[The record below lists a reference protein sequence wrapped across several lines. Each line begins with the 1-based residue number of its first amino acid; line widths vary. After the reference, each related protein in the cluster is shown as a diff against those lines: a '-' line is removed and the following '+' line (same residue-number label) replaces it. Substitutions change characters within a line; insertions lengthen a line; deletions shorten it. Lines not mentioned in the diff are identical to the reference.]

1 MADAQHLLDSVGN
14 EKAISNYNKHIEN
27 KSATDRQNR
36 KIARLEGRTPQRQ
49 IQVHKTPQ
57 RVSIPNESRVRSRN
71 IGTPPS
77 PPTQIDYAKRRVAQ
91 RQSQNQTYRS
101 QSSYG
106 GLNRENLIGKTR
118 KVYSPDKVKEYFD
131 KQGNVTRVVRTP
143 GKYIGT
149 KTTGLVSNVIKNR
162 PRLLSDNRKRMPGS
176 PAVRVETSGRVSQFV
191 TGKRQFYQS
200 QGYAKPGRPK
210 GSYYKY
216 TIPGVGPVDVFTWRK
231 WNRNQQR
238 LLAAKLQ
245 AQSPGLSYNEARQ
258 ALKQTMPSNPQFQQ
272 QARQIPQQV
281 QQMQPQAQQYPQ
293 QAYPQPQQMQQPVS
307 DGWDLLRVRSPLT
320 LGTGTQMQR
329 PVEPVMGVNAQGPI
343 GNKFTN
349 YFSEPDFLSGRQVM
363 RTRPNAGGFGLW

>member
-71 IGTPPS
+71 IGTSPS
-77 PPTQIDYAKRRVAQ
+77 PPTQMDFAKRRVAQ
-91 RQSQNQTYRS
+91 RQQQNQTYRS

-106 GLNRENLIGKTR
+106 GLNRKNLSAT
-118 KVYSPDKVKEYFD
+118 Y
-131 KQGNVTRVVRTP
+131 
-143 GKYIGT
+143 T
-149 KTTGLVSNVIKNR
+149 KLRHGRIPIEK
-162 PRLLSDNRKRMPGS
+162 KRMPGS

-191 TGKRQFYQS
+191 TGKRQSYQS

-245 AQSPGLSYNEARQ
+245 SQSPGLSYNEARQ

-272 QARQIPQQV
+272 QTRQIPQQV
-281 QQMQPQAQQYPQ
+281 EQMQPQAQQYPQ
-293 QAYPQPQQMQQPVS
+293 QAYPQPQQMPMQQPVS

-320 LGTGTQMQR
+320 LGTGTQIQR
-329 PVEPVMGVNAQGPI
+329 PVEPVMGVNAQAPI
-343 GNKFTN
+343 GNKFTS
-349 YFSEPDFLSGRQVM
+349 YYSEPDFLTGRQVM